1 MKKKIFQK
9 KKTSTKVY
17 YTFKKAF
24 ENTNVNKV

>member
-1 MKKKIFQK
+1 MKKRLKK

-17 YTFKKAF
+17 YTFKKVF